1 MRQCMQDVS
10 RWEEYL
16 EFTIFDILKVKQL
29 HIINCNRLQINENY
43 ISKNVWAAQCT
54 MEYIE

>member
-16 EFTIFDILKVKQL
+16 EFTIFNILKVKQL
-29 HIINCNRLQINENY
+29 HIINCNRLQINESY
-43 ISKNVWAAQCT
+43 I
-54 MEYIE
+54 